1 MSKIF
6 RQNETKEIE
15 HFLSTS
21 GKISPALK
29 KTIQEDLRSKE
40 EKFVNNFIWLISR
53 NEAITIDVFDV
64 KGDIVETDSFYYKDF
79 PCL

>member
-6 RQNETKEIE
+6 RQSETKEIE

-21 GKISPALK
+21 DKITPALK
-29 KTIQEDLRSKE
+29 KILQEELQDKANNW
-40 EKFVNNFIWLISR
+40 KNNFIWLISR

-64 KGDIVETDSFYYKDF
+64 KGDIIETDSFYYKDF
-79 PCL
+79 